1 MSANAGDE
9 TLNIS
14 NSGYHFDGQESIST
28 KRMRPNEALYDS
40 NDQVNIG
47 RTSNMMNN
55 QIFTNQHEDK
65 EGLDQKRY

>member
-1 MSANAGDE
+1 MSANAADE

-55 QIFTNQHEDK
+55 QIFTDQHEDK
-65 EGLDQKRY
+65 EGLDLKRY